1 MHTVA
6 HLEEAKSS
14 KLYRLD
20 ESAIGWILS
29 QNDPTRHW
37 HQESGYVRKVVISE
51 TLWGQRFYTFELN
64 EVLIQEA
71 NDIDDWLLGQ
81 LAICE
86 GEHELFHPT

>member
-6 HLEEAKSS
+6 HLEEAKSCE
-14 KLYRLD
+14 LDGLD
-20 ESAIGWILS
+20 ESAVGWILS
-29 QNDPTRHW
+29 QNDPAGYW
-37 HQESGYVRKVVISE
+37 HQESGDVRKVVISK
-51 TLWGQRFYTFELN
+51 TLWGQWFNPLELN

-86 GEHELFHPT
+86 GEHEMFHPA